1 MVYTTYKHGD
11 LGDGKHDIVLPTFV
25 KDYLSCSKGFTVRCG
40 VVWDHRAPR
49 FSLGSGPGS
58 PGALPNSR
66 TTGRR
71 GHLTSLQGLRIHC
84 WVLGRTIESVD
95 SSSTKVALFFMPFS
109 EDVRHPAMTRFRM
122 FLLLMVFGILASLA
136 RRPVSAM
143 AEHGSCIS
151 NRTLFTYL
159 NRVNESSWNET
170 CGAWYF
176 VYFMFH
182 VFSHVSTDIGHW
194 LHLRGCSVRHG
205 SHRKF
210 WFLCYHGS

>member
-1 MVYTTYKHGD
+1 M
-11 LGDGKHDIVLPTFV
+11 
-25 KDYLSCSKGFTVRCG
+25 
-40 VVWDHRAPR
+40 WDHRAPR
-49 FSLGSGPGS
+49 FSLGSVGLASRCLTKFKDHWQKGAPDEPPGPE
-58 PGALPNSR
+58 NSLLLGVGTDHR
-66 TTGRR
+66 ISGEFFSKLLCSCHFQRM
-71 GHLTSLQGLRIHC
+71 SDILQS
-84 WVLGRTIESVD
+84 W
-95 SSSTKVALFFMPFS
+95 
-109 EDVRHPAMTRFRM
+109 FRM

-136 RRPVSAM
+136 PRGPVSAM

-194 LHLRGCSVRHG
+194 LHLRGCSVQHG
-205 SHRKF
+205 SHKVLVFVLPRIIDYQ
-210 WFLCYHGS
+210 WLMLAAQ